1 MSRGMVLDQYLSG
14 FTSERLLEAGDT
26 LCLERYLAGHGYE
39 RVAGVDEAGRG
50 PLAGPVVAG
59 CVILPSGCDCSLF
72 EDSKKLTARQREK
85 AYNRLKQL
93 GAAVGVGVCSPREI
107 EEINILQASLLA
119 MKRAVEDCLDSTL
132 PDFLLVDGTFTI
144 PISLPQQCLT
154 KGESKSAS
162 IAAASIVA
170 KVTRDS
176 LMARAHQ
183 QYPQYNFIANQGYP
197 TREHRLAI
205 AEHGPCDLHRRTFKG
220 VREFFDPPVADA
232 SRPRQPGLWQAG

>member
-1 MSRGMVLDQYLSG
+1 MDVDQYLSG
-14 FTSERLLEAGDT
+14 FSQEAIFQAGDT
-26 LCLERYLAGHGYE
+26 FCLERHLTGLGYK

-59 CVILPSGCDCSLF
+59 CVILPPDCDYSLF
-72 EDSKKLTARQREK
+72 EDSKKLTARQRQVCFD
-85 AYNRLKQL
+85 RLREL
-93 GAAVGVGVCSPREI
+93 EAAVGVGLSSPREI

-132 PDFLLVDGTFTI
+132 PDFLLVDGTFTVH
-144 PISLPQQCLT
+144 ISLPQQSLI

-176 LMARAHQ
+176 LMAKAHQ
-183 QYPQYNFIANQGYP
+183 TYPQYNFIANQGYP
-197 TREHRLAI
+197 TREHRRAI
-205 AEHGPCDLHRRTFKG
+205 AEHGPCKLHRRTFKG
-220 VREFFDPPVADA
+220 VREFCDSPGTETV
-232 SRPRQPGLWQAG
+232 RPHQPALW